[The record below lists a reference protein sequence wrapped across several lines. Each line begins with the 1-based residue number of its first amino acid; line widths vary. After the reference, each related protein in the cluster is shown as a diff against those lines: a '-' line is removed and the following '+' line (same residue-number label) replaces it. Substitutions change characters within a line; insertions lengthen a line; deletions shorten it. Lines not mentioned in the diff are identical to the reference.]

1 MFKKRP
7 RLPKIAV
14 FVLVLIVIILGGFG
28 WNSLTLAQGSTSQL
42 EYRISRLESQVSQLS
57 GQIGNLRNQGS
68 GATVIQVEPGAELPR
83 PSDGNR
89 LLSGDPMFDRL
100 SILVIETK
108 QDVQELQKQLA
119 KLEEELRIKN

>member
-7 RLPKIAV
+7 RLPNIT
-14 FVLVLIVIILGGFG
+14 LIVFSLIVLLGCLG

-57 GQIGNLRNQGS
+57 AQLGSLRNQGS
-68 GATVIQVEPGAELPR
+68 GTTVIEVKPGTEMPR

-100 SILVIETK
+100 AILVVETK
-108 QDVQELQKQLA
+108 QDVQQLQKQLA
-119 KLEEELRIKN
+119 ALEAKLQSK

>member
-1 MFKKRP
+1 MLKKRP
-7 RLPKIAV
+7 RLPNIAV
-14 FVLVLIVIILGGFG
+14 FVLILIVILGCLG

-100 SILVIETK
+100 AILVIETK
-108 QDVQELQKQLA
+108 QDVQQLQKQLA
-119 KLEEELRIKN
+119 ELEEELRIKN